1 MGVSLTSKLDRI
13 VEENKG
19 SIPSMDRR
27 SGLSLAEF
35 DATYR
40 EKRPVILTDA
50 CNDWPARKKWTF
62 DFFRHNYKDV
72 AVPAN
77 IYTAA
82 ANNTTIGALIDR
94 ILAHG
99 RNSNVGSEAPYL
111 QDWRFGRVLPG
122 LLEDFEIPKYFADDW
137 LRKNIDA
144 FWGKLWLGAD
154 GAQTGF
160 HRDRS
165 FVSVW
170 QAQLVGRKQWY
181 LFPPSC
187 EEGNPS
193 VEAGAMQG
201 LLEPGAL
208 IYFPCGWWHRVDT
221 LEASI
226 CLSANF
232 LEEKNLCDF
241 TREICL
247 LYMIGWL
254 GQERL
259 QKADQVA
266 WQGYA
271 FQARGRAIDSGIN
284 PDDILGQ
291 LPTER
296 MPADNP
302 ERAMAA
308 ILDRWK
314 RKSRIA
320 AAN

>member
-1 MGVSLTSKLDRI
+1 M
-13 VEENKG
+13 
-19 SIPSMDRR
+19 P
-27 SGLSLAEF
+27 
-35 DATYR
+35 ATIGR
-40 EKRPVILTDA
+40 L
-50 CNDWPARKKWTF
+50 RKKWTF
-62 DFFRHNYKDV
+62 DFFRNNYKDV
-72 AVPAN
+72 AIPAN

-99 RNSNVGSEAPYL
+99 KSSKVGSEAPYL
-111 QDWRFGRVLPG
+111 QDWRFARVLPG
-122 LLEDFEIPKYFADDW
+122 LLEDFEIPKYFEDDW

-170 QAQLVGRKQWY
+170 HAQLVGRKQWY

-193 VEAGAMQG
+193 VEAGAMQE

-221 LEASI
+221 VEPSI

-232 LEEKNLCDF
+232 LEEKHLCDF

-259 QKADQVA
+259 QKADRVA

-296 MPADNP
+296 APADNP

-314 RKSRIA
+314 RKAGGS
-320 AAN
+320 